1 MQKLPTIPIP
11 IPSRLYYGWIIVATG
26 LVIHIATSPLGPLV
40 FSFFIAPMREEMGW
54 SLGAISLGLTF
65 RMIASGV
72 TAPLI
77 GIIIDRFG
85 PRYLGLFAGLVAG
98 GCLIGLFFARDIWL
112 FYLLFALSGAVGLGG
127 GPTGNLLTL
136 VPVAKWF
143 IVKRGRA
150 MAIATTGMAMG
161 TVMAIPSIQWM
172 IQTIG
177 WREAWV
183 ILGAFVALIIMPLS
197 FIFLRGSPADLGLQ
211 PDGFHNLDIEPLP
224 TKKYQTQSA
233 VGETDWTAKEAL
245 RQPVAW
251 LILSILAMVGFTLTG
266 TLVHKIGY
274 WELTGMSPTLIA
286 FGTALDP
293 FTVIFSV
300 LLFGFIGERIKIR
313 YLGLLGGLG
322 FSLSMV
328 PMILSSG
335 QTYTIIAHSLIWAL
349 AAGAYMTANNL
360 IWPNYFGPR
369 FLGTIRGIVLPIQ
382 VAATGMGAPIYG
394 LILDAGI
401 SPTTLW
407 MISAGAFAT
416 AGLLLSQAK
425 PPKRRAPATNRE

>member
-1 MQKLPTIPIP
+1 MQKLPTVPIP
-11 IPSRLYYGWIIVATG
+11 IPSRLYYGWVIVATA
-26 LVIHIATSPLGPLV
+26 LVINVSTSPLGPLV

-72 TAPLI
+72 TSPLI
-77 GIIIDRFG
+77 GMIIDRFG
-85 PRYLGLFAGLVAG
+85 PRYLGLLAGLVAG
-98 GCLIGLFFARDIWL
+98 GCLIGLFFARDLWL
-112 FYLLFALSGAVGLGG
+112 FYLLFALSGSVGLGG
-127 GPTGNLLTL
+127 GPGGNLITL

-172 IQTIG
+172 IQAIG

-183 ILGAFVALIIMPLS
+183 ILGAFVALIIVPLS
-197 FIFLRGSPADLGLQ
+197 LLFLRGAPSDLGLQ
-211 PDGFHNLDIEPLP
+211 PDGFHDFEIESVSAL
-224 TKKYQTQSA
+224 TQSA
-233 VGETDWTAKEAL
+233 IGETDWTAREAL
-245 RQPVAW
+245 RQPVSW
-251 LILSILAMVGFTLTG
+251 LILSVLALVGFTLTG

-286 FGTALDP
+286 VGTALDP

-300 LLFGFIGERIKIR
+300 LFFGFIGERMKIR
-313 YLGLLGGLG
+313 YLGLMGGLG

-328 PMILSSG
+328 PMMLSSG
-335 QTYTIIAHSLIWAL
+335 QTYTIIAHSMIWAF
-349 AAGAYMTANNL
+349 AAGAYVTANNL

-394 LILDAGI
+394 LILDAGLA
-401 SPTTLW
+401 PTTLW
-407 MISAGAFAT
+407 MISSGAFAT
-416 AGLLLSQAK
+416 AGFLLSQAK
-425 PPKRRAPATNRE
+425 PPKRRALATNHE

>member
-1 MQKLPTIPIP
+1 MQKLPTVPIP
-11 IPSRLYYGWIIVATG
+11 IPSRLYYGWVIVATA
-26 LVIHIATSPLGPLV
+26 LVINVSTSPLGPLV

-72 TAPLI
+72 TSPLI
-77 GIIIDRFG
+77 GMIIDRFG
-85 PRYLGLFAGLVAG
+85 PRYLGLLAGLVAG
-98 GCLIGLFFARDIWL
+98 GCLIALFFARDLWL
-112 FYLLFALSGAVGLGG
+112 FYLLFALSGSVGLGG
-127 GPTGNLLTL
+127 GPGGNLITL

-150 MAIATTGMAMG
+150 MAIATTGMAIG

-172 IQTIG
+172 IQAIG

-183 ILGAFVALIIMPLS
+183 ILGAFVALIIVPLS
-197 FIFLRGSPADLGLQ
+197 LLFLRGAPSDLGLQ
-211 PDGFHNLDIEPLP
+211 PDGFHDLQIESVSA
-224 TKKYQTQSA
+224 QTQSA
-233 VGETDWTAKEAL
+233 IGETDWTAREAL
-245 RQPVAW
+245 RQPVSW
-251 LILSILAMVGFTLTG
+251 LILSVLALVGFTLTG

-293 FTVIFSV
+293 FTVIFAV
-300 LLFGFIGERIKIR
+300 LFFGFIGERMKIR

-328 PMILSSG
+328 PMMLSSG
-335 QTYTIIAHSLIWAL
+335 QTYTIIAHSMIWAF
-349 AAGAYMTANNL
+349 AAGAYVTANNL

-394 LILDAGI
+394 LILDAGLA
-401 SPTTLW
+401 PTTLW
-407 MISAGAFAT
+407 MISSGAFAT
-416 AGLLLSQAK
+416 AGFLLSQAK
-425 PPKRRAPATNRE
+425 PPKRRASVTNRSA

>member
-1 MQKLPTIPIP
+1 MQKLPTVPIP
-11 IPSRLYYGWIIVATG
+11 IPSRLYYGWVIVATA
-26 LVIHIATSPLGPLV
+26 LVINVSTSPLGPLV

-72 TAPLI
+72 TSPLI
-77 GIIIDRFG
+77 GMIIDRFG
-85 PRYLGLFAGLVAG
+85 PRYLGLLAGLVAG
-98 GCLIGLFFARDIWL
+98 GCLIGLFFARDLWL
-112 FYLLFALSGAVGLGG
+112 FYLLFALSGSVGLGG
-127 GPTGNLLTL
+127 GPGGNLITL

-150 MAIATTGMAMG
+150 MAIATTGMAIG

-172 IQTIG
+172 IQAIG

-183 ILGAFVALIIMPLS
+183 ILGAFVALIIVPLS
-197 FIFLRGSPADLGLQ
+197 LLFLRGAPSDLGLQ
-211 PDGFHNLDIEPLP
+211 PDGFHDLQIESVSA
-224 TKKYQTQSA
+224 QTQSA
-233 VGETDWTAKEAL
+233 IGETDWTAREAL
-245 RQPVAW
+245 RQPVSW
-251 LILSILAMVGFTLTG
+251 LILSVLALVGFTLTG

-293 FTVIFSV
+293 FTVIFAV
-300 LLFGFIGERIKIR
+300 LFFGFIGERMKIR

-328 PMILSSG
+328 PMMLSSG
-335 QTYTIIAHSLIWAL
+335 QTYTIIAHSMIWAF
-349 AAGAYMTANNL
+349 AAGAYVTANNL

-394 LILDAGI
+394 LILDAGLA
-401 SPTTLW
+401 PTTLW
-407 MISAGAFAT
+407 MISSGAFAT
-416 AGLLLSQAK
+416 AGFLLSQAK
-425 PPKRRAPATNRE
+425 PPKRRASVTNRSA